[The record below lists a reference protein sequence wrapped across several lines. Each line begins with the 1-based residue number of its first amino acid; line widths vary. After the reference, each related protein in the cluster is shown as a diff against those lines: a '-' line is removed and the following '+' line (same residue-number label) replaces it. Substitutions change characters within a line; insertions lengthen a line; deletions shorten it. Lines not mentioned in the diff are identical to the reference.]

1 MKLVRFGSR
10 GREKPGLI
18 AADGSL
24 RDLSGY
30 VADIGWNELSPA
42 GQKRLRALD
51 ARALPKVRGTPRF
64 GVPFTGI
71 SKIVGIGL
79 NYRAHAL
86 EAKMPIPTEPVV
98 FMKATT
104 CITGPFDPILKPVDS
119 TKLDWEVELGL
130 VIGRET
136 RQVSE
141 ARALDHVA
149 GYCAF
154 HDVSERAF
162 QLERGGQWDKGKGC
176 DSFGPIGPWL
186 VTKDEVADPQALRL
200 WLDVNG
206 ERMQDSSTADMIFSC
221 AEIVSYLSRFMTLLP
236 GDVICTGT
244 PQGVGIGRG
253 RFLQVGD
260 RVRLGVEG
268 LGEQEQTVIATRQAG
283 SRR

>member
-1 MKLVRFGSR
+1 MKLVRFGPK

-18 AADGSL
+18 APDGSL
-24 RDLSGY
+24 RDLSAH
-30 VADIGWNELSPA
+30 VADIGWNELSA
-42 GQKRLRALD
+42 IGQKRLHALNPLS
-51 ARALPKVRGTPRF
+51 LPAVRGKPRL

-86 EAKMPIPTEPVV
+86 EAKMPIPAEPVI

-104 CITGPFDPILKPVDS
+104 CISGPCDPVLMPIGS
-119 TKLDWEVELGL
+119 TKLDWEVELGI
-130 VIGRET
+130 VIGCET
-136 RQVSE
+136 RRVTE
-141 ARALDHVA
+141 AQALDHVA
-149 GYCAF
+149 GYCVF

-162 QLERGGQWDKGKGC
+162 QLERGGQWDKGKSC

-186 VTKDEVADPQALRL
+186 VTKEDVPDPQRLRL

-221 AEIVSYLSRFMTLLP
+221 AEIVSYVSGFMTLLP

-253 RFLQVGD
+253 RFLQIGD
-260 RVRLGVEG
+260 KLRLGVEG
-268 LGEQEQTVIATRQAG
+268 LGEQEQTVIATRQ
-283 SRR
+283 